1 MTSDSRSRTAMAAA
15 SALVAL
21 AALGCAH
28 PAERKAETR
37 AFAARI
43 DAGLL
48 EGSVSDGVL
57 SFQGVPFAA
66 PPVGELRW
74 RPPQPVAPWTGM
86 RKAAGHGHDCMQAE
100 DCLVL
105 NVWRPAAG
113 GPDDRLPVLVWI
125 HGGGGSASAIL
136 SGGPLARLR
145 LVIVT
150 FNYRLGRLGFFAH
163 PALLAAREGPAGNF
177 GFLDQI
183 AALRWVQANIG
194 AFGGDPGRV
203 TLAGESAG
211 GASVLHLLTSPAAR
225 GLFHRAMV
233 LSGGGRKALAARP
246 MAAAARSDAAFAESL
261 GIRGR
266 GPAALAALRALPAGT
281 FVGAAFVDG
290 RSLPA
295 MLRPMIDGTTVT
307 ASPEEILRRG
317 AQARLPVIAGTTA
330 QDLSLDFPPR
340 TDPFS
345 YFKAYAGKAKV
356 LFNPE
361 GKPVSLALHG
371 IAADMTM
378 HEPARFVA
386 RSVTAAGSPAWL
398 YRFTYVA
405 QAVPERW
412 NGAAHAQE
420 LPYLFNTLDARYGA
434 NVTGKDRQA
443 ARELGGYLANFVRT
457 GDPNGAG
464 LPRWPRFDARRFDLM
479 DFTLDDGPVFG
490 SDPRAARI
498 ALVERIADAR

>member
-1 MTSDSRSRTAMAAA
+1 MA

-28 PAERKAETR
+28 PAERKTEPR
-37 AFAARI
+37 AFAATVRI
-43 DAGLL
+43 GAGML
-48 EGSVSDGVL
+48 EGAVSDGIL

-74 RPPQPVAPWTGM
+74 RPPRPAAPWTGV
-86 RKAAGHGHDCMQAE
+86 RKAAGQGHGCLQAE
-100 DCLVL
+100 DCLML

-113 GPDDRLPVLVWI
+113 GPEDRLPVLVWI

-145 LVIVT
+145 LVVVT

-177 GFLDQI
+177 GFMDQI

-225 GLFHRAMV
+225 GLFHRAVV
-233 LSGGGRKALAARP
+233 LSGGGRRGLAARP

-261 GIRGR
+261 GIRGK

-281 FVGAAFVDG
+281 FVDGSFVGGAAG
-290 RSLPA
+290 T
-295 MLRPMIDGTTVT
+295 PMIDGTTVT
-307 ASPEEILRRG
+307 ASPEEVFRRG
-317 AQARLPVIAGTTA
+317 GQARLPVIAGTTA
-330 QDLSLDFPPR
+330 QDLPLDFPPR
-340 TDPFS
+340 ADPFS

-356 LFNPE
+356 VFNPE
-361 GKPVSLALHG
+361 GKPASSALHG

-405 QAVPERW
+405 QAVPERR

-434 NVTGKDRQA
+434 TVSARDRQV
-443 ARELGGYLANFVRT
+443 ARELGSYLAQFVRT

-490 SDPRAARI
+490 ADPRAARI
-498 ALVERIADAR
+498 ALVERMADARR